1 MYQDHLHLP
10 ADSLNMA
17 SASENGARLLY
28 EEIYNTDISESG
40 LAFILPEQNL
50 GSNTGIDY

>member
-10 ADSLNMA
+10 ADSLNIA

-50 GSNTGIDY
+50 GRNTGINY